1 MNKLYFILTIAENG
15 LRTGAKLLSLQA
27 KSQTDAANAE
37 PDPAKKAALLA
48 KAQNSAKLAKVL
60 SAADAGILEYLT
72 AE

>member
-1 MNKLYFILTIAENG
+1 MNKIYFILTIAENG

-27 KSQTDAANAE
+27 KSQMDAANAE
-37 PDPAKKAALLA
+37 ADPAKKAALLA
-48 KAQNSAKLAKVL
+48 KAQHSAKLSKVL